1 MAAVMKPLTT
11 VASTSIAAST
21 SACSL
26 VSLPSLKVTTEEED
40 GERSGIQTSEAVLL
54 TAVCPSV

>member
-1 MAAVMKPLTT
+1 MKPLKT
-11 VASTSIAAST
+11 VFSSSFAAST
-21 SACSL
+21 SSCSL

-54 TAVCPSV
+54 TAACPSV